1 MAETAKPGSKKPYS
15 KPALIVYGTVRE
27 VTLKAGN
34 MGNKDGGTSLGAMM
48 SRL

>member
-1 MAETAKPGSKKPYS
+1 MAKTEKLGPKKPYS

-27 VTLKAGN
+27 VTQMRGN
-34 MGNKDGGTSLGAMM
+34 MGNKDGGTVLGAMM